1 MNVTRRFSLARRP
14 EQYPTVCEEGGRRH
28 ATPTAHRTTDVD
40 AVDVGVTALKA
51 PSPLAVA
58 ERHI

>member
-1 MNVTRRFSLARRP
+1 MNVTRRFSLAPRP
-14 EQYPTVCEEGGRRH
+14 EQFAVCEEGGRRH